1 MRLDNNICKIA
12 LEKNYIILMLFPFA
26 FEILIDNSSV
36 SISLQIIT
44 LNINL
49 TFLMDQHF
57 FEV

>member
-1 MRLDNNICKIA
+1 MRLDNNICKIV

-26 FEILIDNSSV
+26 FEILTDDSSI
-36 SISLQIIT
+36 SISLQIII

-49 TFLMDQHF
+49 TFLIDQNF

>member
-12 LEKNYIILMLFPFA
+12 LEKNYMILMLFPFA
-26 FEILIDNSSV
+26 FEILTDNSSI
-36 SISLQIIT
+36 SISLQIII

-49 TFLMDQHF
+49 TFLIDQNF